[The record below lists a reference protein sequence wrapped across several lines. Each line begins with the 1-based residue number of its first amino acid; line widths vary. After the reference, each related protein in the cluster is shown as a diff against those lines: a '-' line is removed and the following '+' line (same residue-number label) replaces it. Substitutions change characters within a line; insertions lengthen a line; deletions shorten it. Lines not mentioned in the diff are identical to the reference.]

1 MKRALIGAMAL
12 AAGLL
17 LPAVHAS
24 AQVPQDIAAKLKE
37 IGRVVAPPPTAALY
51 LPLQGT
57 DPYPGV
63 DAKRD
68 IKYGSDARNLLD
80 VVTASSAA
88 GSARPVLVFVH
99 GGGFV
104 GGNKTAANSPFYG
117 NVPTWAVKNGFVG
130 VSMTYR
136 LAPQN
141 PWPAG
146 RDDVAAA
153 INWVRDN
160 IASYGGDPQ
169 RIFLMGHSAGAIHV
183 ASYVAQV
190 AEKGE
195 SPIVGALM
203 VSALYEFTP
212 ENISNAER
220 AYFGEDRARLAEG
233 SSLPHL
239 SKAKF
244 PLFVAHGELDPP
256 NFVAQSE
263 LANKTLCAAQKC
275 PRFVRL
281 ADHSHMSE
289 VYAVGTADTSLTQEI
304 LAFTRSVQ

>member
-1 MKRALIGAMAL
+1 MTLISIRAAVVTAGMVL
-12 AAGLL
+12 AA
-17 LPAVHAS
+17 ACAS

-37 IGRVVAPPPTAALY
+37 ISRVVAPPPTAALY
-51 LPLQGT
+51 MPLLGT
-57 DPYPGV
+57 EPYPGV
-63 DAKRD
+63 NAKRD
-68 IKYGSDARNLLD
+68 IAYGSDARHLLD
-80 VVTASSAA
+80 VITAPDAS
-88 GSARPVLVFVH
+88 GARPVLVFVH

-104 GGNKTAANSPFYG
+104 AGNRTASNSPFNG
-117 NVPTWAVKNGFVG
+117 NVLTWAVKNGFVG
-130 VSMTYR
+130 VNMTYR

-153 INWVRDN
+153 IQWVRQN
-160 IASYGGDPQ
+160 IASHGGDLQ

-183 ASYVAQV
+183 ASYVADV
-190 AEKGE
+190 AERGE
-195 SPIVGALM
+195 SPIAGALM

-220 AYFGEDRARLAEG
+220 AYFGEDRARLAAG
-233 SSLPHL
+233 SSLSHL

-244 PLFVAHGELDPP
+244 PLFVAHAELDPP
-256 NFVAQSE
+256 NFVEQSE

-281 ADHSHMSE
+281 ADHSHISE
-289 VYAVGTADTSLTQEI
+289 IYAIGTADTSLTKEI
-304 LAFTRSVQ
+304 LAFTDGVK